1 MLSLSKQR
9 PRASGAAASGT
20 AVRGPKRSDA
30 TCAINP
36 TAAGCR
42 PRAVPSRPPHSPPPP
57 THTPRRLRVERGRS
71 QACAPGRETPR
82 PQPRSRAL
90 NVQRSEGT
98 AAPLP
103 GRRTH
108 RGPRCACTPLAA
120 PFTPTT
126 CGQRARAA
134 LGGALG
140 FCLLSQ
146 YIGSTADSTREHS
159 TAHLLRR
166 ARAASIFSA
175 EVLRRSRSIARGPR
189 QTHSRSARA
198 REREGGA
205 VARSAVAERARGARA
220 RRAGASLA
228 PRVAPP
234 VAPDGRA
241 LRIIGRDRRG
251 RPRRVPCPRVGGVQR
266 PRRRWATRWPRQS
279 TRRTWPP

>member
-1 MLSLSKQR
+1 MRHQPDS
-9 PRASGAAASGT
+9 
-20 AVRGPKRSDA
+20 RGMQ
-30 TCAINP
+30 
-36 TAAGCR
+36 AAGCALA
-42 PRAVPSRPPHSPPPP
+42 PSPPPP
-57 THTPRRLRVERGRS
+57 PPNTHTTK
-71 QACAPGRETPR
+71 A
-82 PQPRSRAL
+82 
-90 NVQRSEGT
+90 EG
-98 AAPLP
+98 
-103 GRRTH
+103 
-108 RGPRCACTPLAA
+108 
-120 PFTPTT
+120 
-126 CGQRARAA
+126 RARAQPGVRARPRDPSAAAAQPGERAA
-134 LGGALG
+134 LRGHSGASAWAPYAPRAALRMHA
-140 FCLLSQ
+140 SR
-146 YIGSTADSTREHS
+146 GSLYPYDVRAARSSSARWSVGIVPSVTIHWKHSTREHS